1 MQSPRLQP
9 QRSDS
14 EGYTS
19 GAWEFAF
26 LACSQVMLM
35 LLDCGPHFGSLSSN
49 DPDVSVCSGF
59 TSISADPHHHPEEP
73 GHSVSHS
80 FLPLFSH

>member
-1 MQSPRLQP
+1 
-9 QRSDS
+9 
-14 EGYTS
+14 
-19 GAWEFAF
+19 
-26 LACSQVMLM
+26 M

-49 DPDVSVCSGF
+49 DPDVSVCSGS

-80 FLPLFSH
+80 FLPSFSH